1 MLSASRIDAPFQQP
15 VTGSRRAP
23 RLPGRTDEQR
33 QQRAGVGPGDLCSP
47 SRAAGPDVTRLSHE
61 TTSDGAQ
68 RARRAECS
76 SGPRDTTGRPGSP
89 ARRFP
94 PAQPRSS
101 LLPVPPNLL
110 EARPNDREAR
120 IVR

>member
-1 MLSASRIDAPFQQP
+1 MLSASRTDAPFQQP

-23 RLPGRTDEQR
+23 RLPGRDDGER
-33 QQRAGVGPGDLCSP
+33 QQRADVGPGDLCSP
-47 SRAAGPDVTRLSHE
+47 SRAAGPDVTHVPQE

-76 SGPRDTTGRPGSP
+76 SGPRYTTGRPGPP
-89 ARRFP
+89 ARRST
-94 PAQPRSS
+94 PARPRSS